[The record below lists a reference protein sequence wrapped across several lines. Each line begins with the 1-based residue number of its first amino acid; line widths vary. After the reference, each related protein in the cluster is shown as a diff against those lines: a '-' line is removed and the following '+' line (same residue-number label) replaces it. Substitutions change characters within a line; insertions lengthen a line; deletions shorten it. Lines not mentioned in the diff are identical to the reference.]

1 MFDKIKY
8 IIDMNI
14 IGFWYSFYTNYMKR
28 VLKNNFSFC
37 SKQTEIFDRPE
48 KYLSGLPDGDYD
60 YTINDYP
67 VWVESID
74 STEFINLVNIFPNI
88 SQLGLI
94 TPFCAELFDTVD
106 QTKIIGYLILIPC
119 EYYDNDKLY
128 EFVLGHELGHISND
142 HLSSIN
148 NGEVLNDIDKEI
160 EADEF
165 STTRYQDGYLP
176 MKDCISELN
185 TIFEIAISSTIKN
198 IPYLKKKD
206 ENKIDDIV
214 YRFKKYN
221 KSYKK
226 RLEAISKLV

>member
-1 MFDKIKY
+1 MFEKIKY
-8 IIDMNI
+8 IVEINC

-28 VLKNNFSFC
+28 VLKNNFS
-37 SKQTEIFDRPE
+37 SNKTEIFNRPE
-48 KYLSGLPDGDYD
+48 KYLAGLDGEYD
-60 YTINDYP
+60 YTINGYP
-67 VWVESID
+67 VWVEAID
-74 STEFINLVNIFPNI
+74 STEYIELVNIFPNI
-88 SQLGLI
+88 SGLGLI
-94 TPFCAELFDTVD
+94 TPFCTELFNTRD
-106 QTKIIGYLILIPC
+106 QTKIIGYLVLIPY

-148 NGEVLNDIDKEI
+148 NGEVLNNIDKEI

-165 STTRYQDGYLP
+165 STTRYQ
-176 MKDCISELN
+176 DCISELN

-198 IPYLKKKD
+198 IPYLKKKY
-206 ENKIDDIV
+206 ENKIDEVI

>member
-1 MFDKIKY
+1 MFEKIKY
-8 IIDMNI
+8 LIDINI
-14 IGFWYSFYTNYMKR
+14 IGFWYSFYTNYMKNG
-28 VLKNNFSFC
+28 LKNNNFGSD
-37 SKQTEIFDRPE
+37 QTEIFNRPE
-48 KYLSGLPDGDYD
+48 KYLAGLPDGEYD

-74 STEFINLVNIFPNI
+74 SSEYMNLVNIFPNI
-88 SQLGLI
+88 SGLGLI
-94 TPFCAELFDTVD
+94 TPFCTELFDTRD
-106 QTKIIGYLILIPC
+106 QTKIIGYLILIPY

-128 EFVLGHELGHISND
+128 EFALGHELGHISNN

-148 NGEVLNDIDKEI
+148 NGEILNDIDKEI

-165 STTRYQDGYLP
+165 SVTRYQDNYLS
-176 MKDCISELN
+176 MKDCISGLN
-185 TIFEIAISSTIKN
+185 KIFEISISSTIKS
-198 IPYLKKKD
+198 IPYLKKKYG
-206 ENKIDDIV
+206 NKIDEIV